1 MSSGSETMKVPG
13 TSADGRPLSQDTIW
27 RNPAMPT
34 EINPNDPYNRDHLRD
49 PIRSDIGDLR
59 SPAQIDDDL
68 QVDPELAEGPASS
81 SRIALFAVGI
91 AVVLGLV
98 FYGLNNSSTN
108 QQNAATAPAPATAQN
123 TNSSPPP
130 APPGMRDVTPR
141 APNSGPGTTTGA
153 APANPQAPAKQ

>member
-1 MSSGSETMKVPG
+1 
-13 TSADGRPLSQDTIW
+13 
-27 RNPAMPT
+27 MPT
-34 EINPNDPYNRDHLRD
+34 ELNPNDPSDRDHLRN
-49 PIRSDIGDLR
+49 PIRSNIDDTR

-81 SRIALFAVGI
+81 ARIALFAVGI

-108 QQNAATAPAPATAQN
+108 QQNAATTPAPTAQN
-123 TNSSPPP
+123 SASTSPPA
-130 APPGMRDVTPR
+130 APPGMRDVSPR
-141 APNSGPGTTTGA
+141 SPNTGPGTTTGL

>member
-1 MSSGSETMKVPG
+1 MAIE
-13 TSADGRPLSQDTIW
+13 
-27 RNPAMPT
+27 N
-34 EINPNDPYNRDHLRD
+34 NPNDPYDRDRLRD
-49 PIRSDIGDLR
+49 PIRSNIDDTR

-108 QQNAATAPAPATAQN
+108 HQNAATTPTPATAQN

-141 APNSGPGTTTGA
+141 SPNTGPGTTTGA

>member
-1 MSSGSETMKVPG
+1 
-13 TSADGRPLSQDTIW
+13 
-27 RNPAMPT
+27 MPT
-34 EINPNDPYNRDHLRD
+34 ELNPNDPYDRDHLRN
-49 PIRSDIGDLR
+49 PIRSNIDDTR

-81 SRIALFAVGI
+81 TRIALFAVGI

-108 QQNAATAPAPATAQN
+108 QQNAATTPAPTAQN
-123 TNSSPPP
+123 PASTSPPA
-130 APPGMRDVTPR
+130 APPGMRDVSPR
-141 APNSGPGTTTGA
+141 SPNTGPGTTTGL

>member
-1 MSSGSETMKVPG
+1 
-13 TSADGRPLSQDTIW
+13 
-27 RNPAMPT
+27 MPT
-34 EINPNDPYNRDHLRD
+34 ELNPNDPYNRDHLRD
-49 PIRSDIGDLR
+49 PIRPNIDDLR

-91 AVVLGLV
+91 ALVLGLV

-141 APNSGPGTTTGA
+141 APNSEPGTTTGA
-153 APANPQAPAKQ
+153 APASPPSAPANR